1 MPSIRNMLRDR
12 RFLTHFAA
20 AQWDAIIRTASAL
33 VVHPLSQYYKKVLM
47 GAEIKLL
54 WNYDKER
61 RKKEKIQA

>member
-1 MPSIRNMLRDR
+1 
-12 RFLTHFAA
+12 
-20 AQWDAIIRTASAL
+20 
-33 VVHPLSQYYKKVLM
+33 VHPLSQYYKKVLM